1 MVEIILNNNF
11 INNNPKVNIIGY
23 INEKE
28 YFFEDI
34 TSKAVFYYYKNII
47 KELVNTSFSS
57 FKECLKKYNL
67 TVGRINFELRNKN
80 IKTVLKLYQHFIN
93 DINNIDF
100 EGAKSFFWQ
109 EKFYDV
115 DILIEDEIESL
126 KSSEDIFFDTY
137 IKLQIDL
144 NINNISTYKDYLS
157 INTKQIVEKIK
168 NEFIELSLEKINSI
182 NKKITEIIITTLYG
196 QKGYQEYLSK
206 MLKKKQML
214 MMQKD
219 R

>member
-1 MVEIILNNNF
+1 MLNQ
-11 INNNPKVNIIGY
+11 
-23 INEKE
+23 
-28 YFFEDI
+28 
-34 TSKAVFYYYKNII
+34 T
-47 KELVNTSFSS
+47 
-57 FKECLKKYNL
+57 
-67 TVGRINFELRNKN
+67 
-80 IKTVLKLYQHFIN
+80 
-93 DINNIDF
+93 DF
-100 EGAKSFFWQ
+100 LGAKSFFWQ

-168 NEFIELSLEKINSI
+168 NEFIEVSLEKINSI